1 MKRLY
6 LLLLLALMSCIR
18 NDIPYPAVT
27 AGIADMQ
34 VEGAKSVRIDAAARE
49 VVVVLEE
56 ASDIR
61 SVRVTSVTFTDS
73 RVKASEELVG
83 VRDLSSPAVV
93 TLSVYSEC
101 QWTIRAEQPV
111 ERYFTV
117 AGQIG
122 NSVIDVA
129 NRRVLVKYPEGKSL
143 KSLTVTS
150 MKLGPAGISTCFPEA
165 SELHD
170 FSEPCTVLV
179 SYRDVEELWL
189 VSVEPVEQSV
199 TMGSVDAWT
208 RVAWLQASG
217 SGSGDCG
224 FKIRRK
230 GDADWSD
237 VGDVRLDNGY
247 FSAAADA
254 LEPLTRYEVYAFSG
268 ADRTEAVEFETEAE
282 LQLPNAGFETFSNAE
297 SSKYYSFYDPSSPDS
312 SLQTK
317 WWGSG
322 NKGSTTVGASYAIT
336 MPDLST
342 RTEGA
347 ASLKMASRYVV
358 IKFAAGNVFSG
369 EYYRTIGTSGGVI
382 RMGRPFTLRPR
393 KLTLWLK
400 YDCGKIE
407 KKTLGGAPE
416 GETVKVGDNDRASVW
431 IALGDWDYRKFGG
444 SEESPVEVNTT
455 DRSTFFDPQGESV
468 IAYGRY
474 VAGESVEEWTKV
486 EIPLEYVST
495 SRKPTHIIISC
506 ASSMLGDYFTGSPN
520 SVLWIDDLRLEY

>member
-83 VRDLSSPAVV
+83 VRDLSSPVVV

-268 ADRTEAVEFETEAE
+268 TDRTEAVEFETEAE
-282 LQLPNAGFETFSNAE
+282 LQLPNAGFETFSNA
-297 SSKYYSFYDPSSPDS
+297 SIIR
-312 SLQTK
+312 
-317 WWGSG
+317 
-322 NKGSTTVGASYAIT
+322 STTLHLPIPPCGPSGG
-336 MPDLST
+336 
-342 RTEGA
+342 GA
-347 ASLKMASRYVV
+347 ATRVPPLSGPAMPSLCLTFLPELR
-358 IKFAAGNVFSG
+358 
-369 EYYRTIGTSGGVI
+369 
-382 RMGRPFTLRPR
+382 GRPL
-393 KLTLWLK
+393 
-400 YDCGKIE
+400 
-407 KKTLGGAPE
+407 
-416 GETVKVGDNDRASVW
+416 
-431 IALGDWDYRKFGG
+431 
-444 SEESPVEVNTT
+444 
-455 DRSTFFDPQGESV
+455 
-468 IAYGRY
+468 
-474 VAGESVEEWTKV
+474 
-486 EIPLEYVST
+486 
-495 SRKPTHIIISC
+495 
-506 ASSMLGDYFTGSPN
+506 
-520 SVLWIDDLRLEY
+520 